1 MSQTVERLIRTW
13 ELTSDLHELPPG
25 ADAARVHAV
34 ERSAGRRLPESI
46 VALYRLV
53 NGASLFNGNIRLLP
67 LDEAELCVTSASAVY
82 RSSSWSIPDELILVG
97 DNGAGDPFGLW
108 LPDPPAEGGMVV
120 EAGRMFDAGSFAVA
134 ATSLDR
140 YLQARTAY
148 YLLLIGA
155 DTAALDTL
163 QIPHELRTAGGDE
176 PDYLRLL
183 DWADPE
189 RPDST
194 ADPYEA
200 GLDVAALRSV
210 LATPC
215 LPDPGGPPS

>member
-13 ELTSDLHELPPG
+13 ELTPDLHELASG
-25 ADAARVHAV
+25 ADAAHVDAV
-34 ERSAGRRLPESI
+34 ERSLGRRLPEST
-46 VALYRLV
+46 VALYRLA
-53 NGASLFNGNIRLLP
+53 NGASLFNGNICLLP
-67 LDEAELCVTSASAVY
+67 LDEAELCVVNASPVY
-82 RSSSWSIPDELILVG
+82 RSSNWSIPDELILVG

-108 LPDPPAEGGMVV
+108 LPDAPAEGGMVV

-134 ATSLDR
+134 ATSLDC

-163 QIPHELRTAGGDE
+163 QVPHDLRTDGGDE
-176 PDYLRLL
+176 PDYPRLL
-183 DWADPE
+183 AWADPE
-189 RPDST
+189 RPDSN

-200 GLDVAALRSV
+200 GLDVAGLRSV

-215 LPDPGGPPS
+215 LPEPGGPPS